1 VAESALATPRRSRSA
16 PPGVHLIPGFDE
28 YMLGY
33 VGRSHQLGEHLE
45 MYGSRVAAN
54 GMLAPT
60 VLVDGQAV
68 GVWKRTLNP
77 RTISFAVTEF
87 RPLTARERTGIAAE
101 QTRYARFVGRAGA
114 AES

>member
-1 VAESALATPRRSRSA
+1 MVGIDITARTAQGFSQRRVRSN
-16 PPGVHLIPGFDE
+16 GVIQ
-28 YMLGY
+28 
-33 VGRSHQLGEHLE
+33 RSHQLGEHLE

-101 QTRYARFVGRAGA
+101 QTRYSRFLGREVA
-114 AES
+114 AAS